1 MRRKAIIATL
11 AAAASLGLVTAC
23 SDAEVASQNL
33 SKDAEN
39 FKIDRRIV
47 FTNTVTGKY
56 ELVIEGRCNIVDQ
69 EHQLEVTCDTP
80 DGYKKHFLGLT
91 ETMTYVA
98 EQMRGAD
105 VSKDHYKVVFKPEA
119 LIPAFEIR

>member
-1 MRRKAIIATL
+1 MKKPALAL
-11 AAAASLGLVTAC
+11 AAVAAGVTLLTGC
-23 SDAEVASQNL
+23 SDAEVASRNL
-33 SKDAEN
+33 SNDADN

-69 EHQLEVTCDTP
+69 ENQLEVTCDTP

-98 EQMRGAD
+98 EQLQGAE
-105 VSKDHYKVVFKPEA
+105 VSKDHYKVVFKPESV
-119 LIPAFEIR
+119 IPDFEIR